1 MSDLWTSAEAAA
13 ATGGT
18 STTDWVANGVS
29 IDTRTIE
36 KGDLFVALSA
46 ARDGHDFVT
55 QALEMGASAALVS
68 RIPDGMDESAPLL
81 IVSDVLAGLEDL
93 GRAAR
98 ARTDARIVAVTG
110 SVGKTSTKEML
121 RAMLGDQGRT
131 HASVASYNNHWGVP
145 LTLARM
151 PVDTEYGV
159 IEIGMNHPGEIAPLS
174 KMARPHVTLITTV
187 AAAHLE
193 AFDNIEGIALEK
205 ASVMEGLEYGGV
217 SVMNNDIDTA
227 AILQAKAHDLKRR
240 DVGFGEHGFDYV
252 LKDVQIIGD
261 TTIVQA
267 EANEQPLLFKIAT
280 AGRHFAMNGLGALAA
295 CEALGADLALAA
307 GSLGRWSPFEG
318 RGARE
323 VIVLD
328 PVETHLTLEL
338 IDDSYNANPTS
349 LAASLEVLATA
360 TVTNNTGRVAK
371 GRRIAYLGDM
381 KELGPQTVALHAEMA
396 VHSATMQLD
405 IVHCVGPLMKAM
417 YDALPEAKQ
426 GRWTETSAEMVQGI
440 RRDLDAGDVVLAKG
454 SLSMK
459 LGLVVDAI
467 RKMGHATTPTT

>member
-1 MSDLWTSAEAAA
+1 MNDLWTSAEAEA
-13 ATGGT
+13 ATGGK
-18 STTDWVANGVS
+18 STVDWVASGVS
-29 IDTRTIE
+29 IDTRTLQ

-46 ARDGHDFVT
+46 ARDGHEFVAL
-55 QALEMGASAALVS
+55 ALEKGAAAALVS
-68 RIPDGMDESAPLL
+68 HIPDGMNEDAPLL
-81 IVSDVLAGLEDL
+81 VVPDALNGLEDL

-151 PVDTEYGV
+151 PAGTEYGV

-252 LKDVQIIGD
+252 LKDVQIVGD

-267 EANEQPLLFKIAT
+267 TANEQPLLFKIAT

-349 LAASLEVLATA
+349 MAASLEVLAA
-360 TVTNNTGRVAK
+360 AAVTNNTGRVAK

-381 KELGPQTVALHAEMA
+381 KELGPKAEALHVEMA
-396 VHSATMQLD
+396 IHNAAAELD
-405 IVHCVGPLMKAM
+405 TIHCIGPLMKAM
-417 YDALPEAKQ
+417 YDALPDAQK

-467 RKMGHATTPTT
+467 RKMGHSTNPTE